1 MNKLVLRAL
10 CMCAWLWP
18 AACGLCL
25 GSEEGR
31 MCPNPNR
38 ERGERKEAQAVG
50 GWEKK
55 ARAKES
61 RVSEEQEHLLIVPA
75 FVYVCT
81 DA

>member
-1 MNKLVLRAL
+1 
-10 CMCAWLWP
+10 
-18 AACGLCL
+18 
-25 GSEEGR
+25 